1 MTDFTTSAFG
11 DERLHFQHVSQRK
24 DRNQWPTDWRRADDF
39 VEYDQDETNEWNLG
53 LDVPEERWPATDDE
67 AKEFYLENVNNSA
80 IGCPFG
86 WLLDTIWTE
95 HLAPEEILE

>member
-1 MTDFTTSAFG
+1 MIFEVEGKLGPTGDWVKVADVQMMTDFTTSAFG

-67 AKEFYLENVNNSA
+67 AKEFYL
-80 IGCPFG
+80 
-86 WLLDTIWTE
+86 
-95 HLAPEEILE
+95 